1 MKKRILVVDDEPDV
15 NLALKEALE
24 ENGLKVDAFNDSLLA
39 LENFEAGSYDLL
51 ILDIRMPK
59 MNGFELY
66 KKIKE
71 RDNKVKICFLS
82 ATENSYEEFKQ
93 IYPTGEENCFIKKPI
108 SPSELVN
115 KIKYIL
121 DS

>member
-66 KKIKE
+66 KEIK
-71 RDNKVKICFLS
+71 RIDDKVKVCFLT
-82 ATENSYEEFKQ
+82 AGEMPYGIYQGIFDKNEF
-93 IYPTGEENCFIKKPI
+93 IRKPI
-108 SPSELVN
+108 ENQELLSRLDR
-115 KIKYIL
+115 IL
-121 DS
+121 NE